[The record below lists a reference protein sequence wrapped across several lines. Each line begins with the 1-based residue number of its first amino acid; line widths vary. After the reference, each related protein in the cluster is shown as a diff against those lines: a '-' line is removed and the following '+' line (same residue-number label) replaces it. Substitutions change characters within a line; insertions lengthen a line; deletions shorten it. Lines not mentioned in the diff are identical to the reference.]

1 MTRKTIIVIMSIV
14 MSLGFCTLLT
24 TTSHAG
30 TAETLPKGVSRASVD
45 SNFYKSIKQRYDED
59 GNEEDVAEDFNGALD
74 STIFPALQLV
84 EAAFGMPPGSG
95 NIGDTEVDFEYD
107 FIIAEI
113 GYQYGITDRLSVGV
127 ILPYYDVKNH
137 VDATVN
143 TTNAT
148 VGTNSLFNQGILPPP
163 LDQATF
169 IPTDPAFL
177 PPGVPPGVPVTDE
190 QVQDLL
196 GDGLDVDGNGT
207 VDVAGFGYD
216 RFETWDDEGIG
227 DLQLGAKYQYL
238 RTENWR
244 LAFTGGVQFPTG
256 EKDDPDKLT
265 DYGFGSGAYALLF
278 RLHNDY
284 VGIKNLALNAT
295 FSYDLYLPEKEK
307 LRVPSA
313 SDEPIT
319 PNEERVDRD
328 LGDVIKAEVSGAYEI
343 FEGFSFSLL
352 YEYSHG
358 FEDDVDGDK
367 GFRYKSLEEDTDWS
381 SHIGKIGLAYS
392 TIPLYRAKK
401 FPVPLIFSVSYRNR
415 FAGDNNVFQSQYIGV
430 GLAAFF

>member
-1 MTRKTIIVIMSIV
+1 MQRIIVAI
-14 MSLGFCTLLT
+14 LLLLIPPLLLADA
-24 TTSHAG
+24 SHAG
-30 TAETLPKGVSRASVD
+30 SAETLPKGVSRVSVD

-59 GNEEDVAEDFNGALD
+59 GNEEDVAEDFNTTLD
-74 STIFPALQLV
+74 SSVFSDLSLV
-84 EAAFGMPPGSG
+84 EAAFGMPPGSA
-95 NIGDTEVDFEYD
+95 NIGDSEIDFEYD
-107 FIIAEI
+107 FIIVRTA
-113 GYQYGITDRLSVGV
+113 YQYGITDRLSVGV
-127 ILPYYDVKNH
+127 MLPYWDSKNH

-163 LDQATF
+163 LDQTPF
-169 IPTDPAFL
+169 IPTNPAFL

-216 RFETWDDEGIG
+216 RFETWDDEGLG
-227 DLQLGAKYQYL
+227 DLELGAKYQYL

-278 RLHNDY
+278 RFHNDY

-295 FSYDLYLPEKEK
+295 FGYDLYLPEKEK

-319 PNEERVDRD
+319 ANEERVDRD
-328 LGDVIKAEVSGAYEI
+328 LGDVIKAEVSGAYEV
-343 FEGFSFSLL
+343 FEGFSVSLL
-352 YEYSHG
+352 YEYSHA
-358 FEDDVDGDK
+358 FETDVDGDE
-367 GFRYKSLEEDTDWS
+367 GFRYKSLEENTDWT
-381 SHIGKIGLAYS
+381 SHIAKVGLSYS

-401 FPVPLIFSVSYRNR
+401 FPVPLTFSVSYRNR
-415 FAGDNNVFQSQYIGV
+415 FAGENNVLQSQYIGV
-430 GLAAFF
+430 GIAAFF

>member
-1 MTRKTIIVIMSIV
+1 MQRIVTVILIV
-14 MSLGFCTLLT
+14 LTFSFLLPGV
-24 TTSHAG
+24 SHAG
-30 TAETLPKGVSRASVD
+30 TAETLPKGVSRISVD

-59 GNEEDVAEDFNGALD
+59 GNEEDVAADFNGTLD
-74 STIFPALQLV
+74 STVFPDLQLV
-84 EAAFGMPPGSG
+84 EAGFGMPPGSA
-95 NIGDTEVDFEYD
+95 NIGESEVDFEYD
-107 FIIAEI
+107 FIISEI
-113 GYQYGITDRLSVGV
+113 GYQYGITDRLSLGL
-127 ILPYYDVKNH
+127 ILPYYSSKNH

-148 VGTNSLFNQGILPPP
+148 VGKTAIGTGLGAPLAPLPGSGFPTFPDTVP
-163 LDQATF
+163 L
-169 IPTDPAFL
+169 
-177 PPGVPPGVPVTDE
+177 TDE
-190 QVQDLL
+190 DVQDLL
-196 GDGLDVDGNGT
+196 GDGLDTNGDGN
-207 VDVAGFGYD
+207 VDIPGFGYD
-216 RFETWDDEGIG
+216 RFETWDDEGLG

-238 RTENWR
+238 RTEDWR

-284 VGIKNLALNAT
+284 VGIKNLVLNAT

-381 SHIGKIGLAYS
+381 SHIAKVGLSYS

-401 FPVPLIFSVSYRNR
+401 FPVPLTFSVLYRNR